1 MTEFMK
7 TNTFSLSIVIL
18 HYNNFELTQ
27 NYITELKKQNWI
39 GIERHIIVV
48 DNNSPD
54 GSGLRLNKYYKSSK
68 DVDIVI
74 SKKNE
79 GFARGNNLGI
89 KKAVNDYCSDL
100 IIVSNNDIEIPDTE
114 FMQKVI
120 QVYKRTYFDVMGPDI
135 YTTRR
140 NFHQSPIRS
149 SYMTIEEI
157 DNFVSSNSKKIK
169 LLKIINKIGIY
180 NLISFIKKRMKINPK
195 DCLGYDKEQEGVVI
209 QGAFFVLSKGYMSA
223 YPDGL
228 FSGTFLYME
237 EDILNYRVKSKNL
250 RVLYTP
256 ELKVLHFE
264 GLSTIQKNRD
274 DKCKKYIFEL
284 EETNKSC
291 QIMKK
296 YLEEK

>member
-1 MTEFMK
+1 MEK
-7 TNTFSLSIVIL
+7 KDISIAIVIL

-27 NYITELKKQNWI
+27 NYITELKKQNWV

-48 DNNSPD
+48 DNNSSD
-54 GSGLRLNKYYKSSK
+54 GSGLRLNEYYKSSSE
-68 DVDIVI
+68 VDIII

-89 KKAVNDYCSDL
+89 KKAVNDYCSD
-100 IIVSNNDIEIPDTE
+100 IIIISNNDIEIPDTE
-114 FMQKVI
+114 FMQKAI
-120 QVYKRTYFDVMGPDI
+120 QVYKRTNFDVMGPDI

-140 NFHQSPIRS
+140 NFHQSPIRN

-157 DNFVSSNSKKIK
+157 DDFVSSNNKKIK
-169 LLKIINKIGIY
+169 LLKIIDKIRIY
-180 NLISFIKKRMKINPK
+180 NLISFIKKKMKIKPK
-195 DCLGYDKEQEGVVI
+195 DCSAYDKEQEGVVI

-228 FSGTFLYME
+228 YPDTFLYME

-250 RVLYTP
+250 KVVYTP

-264 GLSTIQKNRD
+264 GVSTIQKNRN